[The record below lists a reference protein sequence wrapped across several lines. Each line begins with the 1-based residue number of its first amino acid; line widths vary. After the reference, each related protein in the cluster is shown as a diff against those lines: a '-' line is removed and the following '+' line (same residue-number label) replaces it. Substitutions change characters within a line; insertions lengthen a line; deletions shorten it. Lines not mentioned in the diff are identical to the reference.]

1 MFRFVPVLRVLAAL
15 LIVAAL
21 SACTADHKWA
31 SDADVARAHYAD
43 PNPPSIT
50 LFTSINTRN
59 QTGAHAGLLI
69 NADERVLFDP
79 AGEFGNDVQPAP
91 AEREDLIYGMTPGML
106 VAYVNYQGNAPFQV
120 VEQTIYV
127 TPEVAARVKAAA
139 IAQGAANKAACTIA
153 ISEVLA
159 GVPGFEGLFV
169 GLDKGLL
176 LRRCGGSGGREGERE
191 GHDNE
196 REEAFHRC
204 AVVEEKETGRAI
216 TPRRGT

>member
-1 MFRFVPVLRVLAAL
+1 MFRFVPVLRVLAGL
-15 LIVAAL
+15 LAVAVL

-31 SDADVARAHYAD
+31 SDADVARAHYVD

-69 NADERVLFDP
+69 NAADERVLFDP

-120 VEQTIYV
+120 VQQTIYV
-127 TPEVAARVKAAA
+127 TPEIAARVKAAA

-159 GVPGFEGLFV
+159 GVPGFEGLPRTYYPKAMMRAFAKLPGV
-169 GLDKGLL
+169 QSQTLTSASGN
-176 LRRCGGSGGREGERE
+176 LRFNLPGSPFAPPP
-191 GHDNE
+191 NS
-196 REEAFHRC
+196 
-204 AVVEEKETGRAI
+204 
-216 TPRRGT
+216 